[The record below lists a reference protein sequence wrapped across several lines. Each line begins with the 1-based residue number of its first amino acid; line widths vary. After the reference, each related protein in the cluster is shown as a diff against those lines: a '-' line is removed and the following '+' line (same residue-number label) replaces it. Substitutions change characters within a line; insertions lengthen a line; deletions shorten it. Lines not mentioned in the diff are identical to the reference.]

1 MTSSTA
7 AVTSAVDP
15 LQRRYTAVWE
25 KRRLIAGL
33 PESDIAL
40 DAGAANGEYVTYLL
54 LRAKRVVAVDLDPD
68 RIAQLRE
75 RFRHVTN
82 VSVVRASV
90 DALPF
95 RDRAFGLVW
104 ASEIVEHL
112 PSVEAS
118 LDELERVSG
127 GEIVATLP
135 SPLGPYRYLDPSHRL
150 RYSIGGLRRTLEGR
164 RRFSYRL
171 EGLGG
176 CLPQWLGLGGLR
188 KAWLGFSRPRPWAA
202 WTLLIRGSRAPSV
215 R

>member
-1 MTSSTA
+1 MTA
-7 AVTSAVDP
+7 AAAAAQVDVR
-15 LQRRYTAVWE
+15 QQRYTAVWE

-33 PESDIAL
+33 PETEIAL

-75 RFRHVTN
+75 RFRHVAN
-82 VSVVRASV
+82 VSVVQASV

-95 RDRAFGLVW
+95 RDRSFGVVW

-118 LDELERVSG
+118 LDEFERVSAG
-127 GEIVATLP
+127 HLVATLP
-135 SPLGPYRYLDPSHRL
+135 SPLGPYRYLDPTHRL
-150 RYSIGGLRRTLEGR
+150 RYSIGGLRRTLAGR
-164 RRFSYRL
+164 SAFAYRL

-188 KAWLGFSRPRPWAA
+188 RAWLGFSRPRPWAA
-202 WTLLIRGSRAPSV
+202 WTLLIRGERPPDGAQ
-215 R
+215 